1 MPSDLNL
8 GIVYAAVRLRNE
20 FTPEM
25 QKVVAAAQKAGQ
37 EMQAAGRVITLGI
50 TAPLVGA
57 ALAAIKTSID
67 FESSFTGVRKTV
79 NATEPELQALSDG
92 FRALALEIP
101 ANVNELNK
109 IGEAAGQLGIQTPN
123 ILGFTETMAALGVT
137 TNLSSE
143 AAATSLARLANI
155 TGLQQDQFDNLGSA
169 IVGLGNNFATTE
181 SEIVDFGLRIAGAGE
196 LAGLSEGEILGIGT
210 AMSSIGVQAEAG
222 GTAVQKVLNEINQS
236 VATGDEELRVFAEV
250 AGMTA
255 EEFSAAFRDD
265 AAGAFESFVTGLGTQ
280 GDKSFTVMEDLGL
293 ESERVIRAFLG
304 LANAGDLLSDAMEE
318 GNKSFEDNVAL
329 MIEAEQRYGTTE
341 SRLALLWARVR
352 ELGITLGDSLIPAVH
367 SFIDLAAPML
377 TFVTD
382 AVKWWSKWPAPLKL
396 ASLAVLALVA
406 AVGPALLIGGTI
418 LTSWATLT
426 LAFPV
431 LGAALAAAGLKATAF
446 WVALSGPIGWVIAAI
461 AAVTGAIFYFREE
474 LGLVKPSIED
484 MGLEAARQHVAD
496 LEERFDGL
504 SGRGLPS
511 ARIALEKARDALKEL
526 EAAAADADGAVEKLT
541 KDNFPAFAVTLQ
553 DAEAQLAQA
562 KDGLNRMAAA
572 GMVVD
577 SEMENW
583 VDGLEEHVTALRD
596 TKASTDSVAEGI
608 DALVSKW
615 TGARFDVDKFSAA
628 FGELTDEQRANKTIM
643 GEVMSAY
650 GAARAKIGP
659 FNDALERLWQAE
671 KDAAAEAQFLT
682 DQADFLASSLR
693 GVGDDAEWLAKK
705 YAKLDEDAAQVVDAF
720 DRQRDAL
727 LGLPTPE
734 VTADFD
740 LLLAVWESFEGTAP
754 EDVTARFAAALT
766 EAADN
771 GVELSDELL
780 AIIAAG
786 NDTDDTLGDL
796 DVSLAA
802 LAGGLGGA
810 AGQGINLALSMMQ
823 ANDELAEGEE
833 GFSNTQ
839 IGAAALGGALG
850 ALGDEVG
857 GTAGK
862 ILSAAGN
869 IASAFATGGPI
880 AAAIA
885 ATIEWFKFLGGVIDN
900 MINGAQMR
908 FNDLTDAIVGSL
920 DAIRDG
926 SLTAAEA
933 FDKAT
938 NWEGNEEGYERL
950 RATQQLW
957 VDAGLSAA
965 EATVWAERFAEANR
979 NQDPA
984 ALQALL
990 VEYENVAAAA
1000 GMAATA
1006 AELLGGPSAETIEE
1020 FEHLNEVWAMLDETG
1035 QVTAAATANYAQ
1047 RLLEARDAGIELT
1060 AAQDALAD
1068 NAALIAAFDA
1078 AAGAAI
1084 SAFGASEAAGVRA
1097 YDETLKKALESGLGQ
1112 EAAVAQATAA
1122 QLAASVEVLAAKG
1135 VEYARIAAFDA
1146 AMALGANATAAERIA
1161 AARAAATAASESWD
1175 AAMVAV
1181 VASDQ
1186 AANDALDGTWNPETG
1201 GVVTNVQGSSE
1212 AIQEEMAAA
1221 ERDIKSEFEKMAVA
1235 AKAKSDDI
1243 AQEFQDATDRMVLD
1257 AKTLA
1262 WDVNEALGTI
1272 EDHGVDVTYHERENP
1287 PLTAQE
1293 LADRTNKAL
1302 AGILDKHV
1310 EVTYDAD
1317 NFEELA
1323 DDITGLLKEL
1333 DSLNRKIIDSQI
1345 DSYEAKRDTVLAGI
1359 DAEIEATEALQTAA
1373 LGAIDEQ
1380 IAKVNELTEARLN
1393 AVKIQLA
1400 VAQGAVIDVSATKG
1414 IAERLNIDI
1423 SDATVFGAQEAS
1435 NRITE
1440 LAEDIALLQK
1450 AGVEVTAGISAKFDA
1465 EMRAAV
1471 AAVNRFGVTVPQSL
1485 RQIVSTFPGIELDAL
1500 AFGDGLTEAARRV
1513 KELEDERD
1521 AIQAEANERLEALA
1535 LERQEIEEAFAVN
1548 LAEWEAERM
1557 LVEAKFTQGLQY
1569 LNAEREAIENST
1581 IETLGSLRN
1590 RRAQVEEDLI
1600 VAVGLAANRLDA
1612 GSLRPGHGFAGGTRG
1627 RFVDFGSSS
1636 TIQVHGKERIVTED
1650 EGRREAAGNAASLR
1664 GVEDRL
1670 DRLDSNLQ
1678 RAIKRISTDVTN
1690 VVMTK
1695 SL

>member
-8 GIVYAAVRLRNE
+8 GVVYAAVRLRNE

-92 FRALALEIP
+92 FRELALEIP

-155 TGLQQDQFDNLGSA
+155 TGLQQDEFDNLGSA

-236 VATGDEELRVFAEV
+236 VATGDEELQVFAEV
-250 AGMTA
+250 AGMTSEQFA
-255 EEFSAAFRDD
+255 AAFRDD

-304 LANAGDLLSDAMEE
+304 LANAGDLLSNAMAE

-367 SFIDLAAPML
+367 SFIDLAGPML

-396 ASLAVLALVA
+396 ASLAVVALVA
-406 AVGPALLIGGTI
+406 AVGPALLIGGTL
-418 LTSWATLT
+418 LTSWASIT

-553 DAEAQLAQA
+553 DAELQLAQA
-562 KDGLNRMAAA
+562 KDGLNQMAAA

-577 SEMENW
+577 AEMENW
-583 VDGLEEHVTALRD
+583 LDGLEEHVVALRE
-596 TKASTDSVAEGI
+596 TKTSTDAVAEGI

-628 FGELTDEQRANKTIM
+628 FEKLTDEQRDNKTIM
-643 GEVMSAY
+643 GEVLSAY
-650 GAARAKIGP
+650 GTARAKIGP
-659 FNDALERLWQAE
+659 FNEELERLWQAE
-671 KDAAAEAQFLT
+671 KDATAEAQFLI
-682 DQADFLASSLR
+682 DASDFLASSLR
-693 GVGDDAEWLAKK
+693 GVGDDAKWLTKNYAELDKEAAKV
-705 YAKLDEDAAQVVDAF
+705 EAAFA
-720 DRQRDAL
+720 RQRDAL

-734 VTADFD
+734 TTADFA
-740 LLLAVWESFEGTAP
+740 LLKSAWESLNESERSAAMVNYADALTDAANSGIVLTDA
-754 EDVTARFAAALT
+754 ELAIVAAAMET
-766 EAADN
+766 
-771 GVELSDELL
+771 
-780 AIIAAG
+780 
-786 NDTDDTLGDL
+786 
-796 DVSLAA
+796 DVSVGKLNVTLAA
-802 LAGGLGGA
+802 LSGQMGGA
-810 AGQGINLALSMMQ
+810 AGQSLNLVASMIQ
-823 ANDELAEGEE
+823 TNDQLKEGEE
-833 GFSNTQ
+833 GFSRVQ
-839 IGAAALGGALG
+839 IGAATAA
-850 ALGDEVG
+850 ASFHMLGDAIG
-857 GTAGK
+857 GTAGA
-862 ILSAAGN
+862 IMSSLGNVAA
-869 IASAFATGGPI
+869 AFATGGI
-880 AAAIA
+880 VA
-885 ATIEWFKFLGGVIDN
+885 GVIAGVGALIKGIMSIGGPSEAELAARETFAGFHKGAVDALGETQRFADEVQVA
-900 MINGAQMR
+900 INAGWGR
-908 FNDLTDAIVGSL
+908 TL
-920 DAIRDG
+920 
-926 SLTAAEA
+926 AE
-933 FDKAT
+933 T
-938 NWEGNEEGYERL
+938 
-950 RATQQLW
+950 RAGFILW
-957 VDAGLSAA
+957 GTDAGLTYDEAFAKYEQYQKAVGAGNTALMEQLEAEFEGYRTASEEANEAAAKAA
-965 EATVWAERFAEANR
+965 E
-979 NQDPA
+979 D
-984 ALQALL
+984 
-990 VEYENVAAAA
+990 AAAA
-1000 GMAATA
+1000 
-1006 AELLGGPSAETIEE
+1006 
-1020 FEHLNEVWAMLDETG
+1020 
-1035 QVTAAATANYAQ
+1035 AAAAWEKSTSA
-1047 RLLEARDAGIELT
+1047 T
-1060 AAQDALAD
+1060 
-1068 NAALIAAFDA
+1068 
-1078 AAGAAI
+1078 I
-1084 SAFGASEAAGVRA
+1084 SAYDKAKTEGVKA
-1097 YDETLKKALESGLGQ
+1097 YDETLEAAIESGLGQ

-1122 QLAASVEVLAAKG
+1122 QLAASAEVLAEKG

-1146 AMALGANATAAERIA
+1146 ALALGAHATAAERIA
-1161 AARAAATAASESWD
+1161 AARAAATAAIESWD

-1201 GVVTNVQGSSE
+1201 DVVTDVETTMNNIAEDARLGFE
-1212 AIQEEMAAA
+1212 AMTQAADD
-1221 ERDIKSEFEKMAVA
+1221 EAV
-1235 AKAKSDDI
+1235 KI
-1243 AQEFQDATDRMVLD
+1243 
-1257 AKTLA
+1257 
-1262 WDVNEALGTI
+1262 NEALAQI
-1272 EDHGVDVTYHERENP
+1272 ESVAVDINYNYSQSGDPGPIGDGGR
-1287 PLTAQE
+1287 
-1293 LADRTNKAL
+1293 DD
-1302 AGILDKHV
+1302 LD
-1310 EVTYDAD
+1310 
-1317 NFEELA
+1317 FF
-1323 DDITGLLKEL
+1323 
-1333 DSLNRKIIDSQI
+1333 
-1345 DSYEAKRDTVLAGI
+1345 
-1359 DAEIEATEALQTAA
+1359 
-1373 LGAIDEQ
+1373 
-1380 IAKVNELTEARLN
+1380 NEGF
-1393 AVKIQLA
+1393 
-1400 VAQGAVIDVSATKG
+1400 AQGSG
-1414 IAERLNIDI
+1414 
-1423 SDATVFGAQEAS
+1423 
-1435 NRITE
+1435 
-1440 LAEDIALLQK
+1440 
-1450 AGVEVTAGISAKFDA
+1450 
-1465 EMRAAV
+1465 
-1471 AAVNRFGVTVPQSL
+1471 
-1485 RQIVSTFPGIELDAL
+1485 
-1500 AFGDGLTEAARRV
+1500 
-1513 KELEDERD
+1513 
-1521 AIQAEANERLEALA
+1521 
-1535 LERQEIEEAFAVN
+1535 
-1548 LAEWEAERM
+1548 
-1557 LVEAKFTQGLQY
+1557 
-1569 LNAEREAIENST
+1569 
-1581 IETLGSLRN
+1581 
-1590 RRAQVEEDLI
+1590 
-1600 VAVGLAANRLDA
+1600 
-1612 GSLRPGHGFAGGTRG
+1612 G
-1627 RFVDFGSSS
+1627 RFIDFGSGSNV
-1636 TIQVHGKERIVTED
+1636 TLHGKERIVTES
-1650 EGRREAAGNAASLR
+1650 EGRREAESNAASLR

-1670 DRLDSNLQ
+1670 DRLDMNLQ